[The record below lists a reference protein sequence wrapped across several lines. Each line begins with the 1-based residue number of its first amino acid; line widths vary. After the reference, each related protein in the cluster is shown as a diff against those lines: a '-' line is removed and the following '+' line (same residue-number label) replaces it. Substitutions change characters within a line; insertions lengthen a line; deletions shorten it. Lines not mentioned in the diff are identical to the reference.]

1 MPLDLREPKPRRP
14 AKASE
19 NHYAWLTLTL
29 RPQALVITRTTAR
42 PFAGQDGKTGTGFL
56 GRQMFLS
63 QLNAA
68 VRRVSRQLQIPML
81 DYELMSS
88 ALGYGEHLDC
98 RPLAG

>member
-1 MPLDLREPKPRRP
+1 M
-14 AKASE
+14 
-19 NHYAWLTLTL
+19 
-29 RPQALVITRTTAR
+29 TRTTAR
-42 PFAGQDGKTGTGFL
+42 VSHFGDGVAGTVFL

-88 ALGYGEHLDC
+88 ALGYGE
-98 RPLAG
+98 RAG